1 MVKGRVVNQEG
12 AYLYD
17 IDGSF
22 LADCGTE
29 RRAIKVQ
36 KMLYN
41 GKTSLDV
48 VMMVF
53 SNTGG
58 KKSRVADIPA
68 SVRSDEDWG
77 RVGDDNIK
85 NYSHQTVLHPSP
97 FPLNLSLVLRL
108 SVISIIF
115 PKVIIVLDKVVISSI
130 PPNPPY
136 YITIILI
143 VSSDKDISP
152 NTIISPDKAFA
163 LILIIVLDRATL
175 QPLL

>member
-1 MVKGRVVNQEG
+1 MRIEEELEMVMEMVIG
-12 AYLYD
+12 D
-17 IDGSF
+17 IPS
-22 LADCGTE
+22 
-29 RRAIKVQ
+29 RRA
-36 KMLYN
+36 
-41 GKTSLDV
+41 
-48 VMMVF
+48 
-53 SNTGG
+53 
-58 KKSRVADIPA
+58 
-68 SVRSDEDWG
+68 
-77 RVGDDNIK
+77 
-85 NYSHQTVLHPSP
+85 VLHPSS

-115 PKVIIVLDKVVISSI
+115 PKAIIVLDKVVISSI

-152 NTIISPDKAFA
+152 NTIIAPDKASA